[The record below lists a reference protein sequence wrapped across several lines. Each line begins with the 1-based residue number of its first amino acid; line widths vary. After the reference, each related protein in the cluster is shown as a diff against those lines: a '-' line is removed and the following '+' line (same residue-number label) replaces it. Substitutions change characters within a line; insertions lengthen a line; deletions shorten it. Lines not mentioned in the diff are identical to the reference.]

1 MKFQLKDN
9 TWWVTDVEP
18 PNRSAPEAGERPSGN
33 DRNKQLGKSIEV
45 IFAPEGRDNSPMT
58 DDEISLVR
66 WFVDNREKVY
76 EAALAAIFSEY
87 PKIIDSYCG
96 AIDDL
101 HQSMPNVKSVE
112 GLSSLINLRSI
123 FIHQISPDG
132 IPYVGFEF
140 DCTWDAEH
148 GLGVLV
154 HGARIVDIAGADI
167 AFVLWMAEE
176 DAERWLA

>member
-1 MKFQLKDN
+1 
-9 TWWVTDVEP
+9 
-18 PNRSAPEAGERPSGN
+18 
-33 DRNKQLGKSIEV
+33 
-45 IFAPEGRDNSPMT
+45 
-58 DDEISLVR
+58 
-66 WFVDNREKVY
+66 VY

-112 GLSSLINLRSI
+112 GLRSLINLRSI

-140 DCTWDAEH
+140 DCTWGAEH